1 MVGRKRAQA
10 GQGLR
15 AEEGEKGTAHR
26 ALLPLPR
33 STPARPGGRA
43 LRSPT
48 CPSSA
53 RFQCEPQPELWMRL
67 LGLQLLCF
75 GSSEDQKWQQS
86 HCYAA
91 AVTEGPP
98 AQGPPLKEP
107 AGSAILALGR
117 WAMMGGDMGG
127 KREGLWGNKREAP

>member
-1 MVGRKRAQA
+1 MDEAPWV
-10 GQGLR
+10 
-15 AEEGEKGTAHR
+15 TA
-26 ALLPLPR
+26 ALH
-33 STPARPGGRA
+33 
-43 LRSPT
+43 
-48 CPSSA
+48 
-53 RFQCEPQPELWMRL
+53 
-67 LGLQLLCF
+67 

-117 WAMMGGDMGG
+117 WAMMGGDMGARGRGCGEIREKTPKEG
-127 KREGLWGNKREAP
+127 KQGARELWARGMSGAPASPC